1 MDIQQIKTKYC
12 MDISRE
18 WGSVVFSGQEKN
30 LPESVKKY
38 FDKRNAAAT
47 NKEFQA
53 AKRKWLAEMDR
64 FLDGKIKVQPKMPRL
79 EDYLKR

>member
-1 MDIQQIKTKYC
+1 MTLDQLKQKYC
-12 MDISRE
+12 FDASTA
-18 WGSVVFSGQEKN
+18 WGSVVFTGREKN
-30 LPESVKKY
+30 APESVKKY

-53 AKRKWLAEMDR
+53 AKKKWLAEMDK

-79 EDYLKR
+79 EDFMKK

>member
-47 NKEFQA
+47 NK
-53 AKRKWLAEMDR
+53 
-64 FLDGKIKVQPKMPRL
+64 
-79 EDYLKR
+79 